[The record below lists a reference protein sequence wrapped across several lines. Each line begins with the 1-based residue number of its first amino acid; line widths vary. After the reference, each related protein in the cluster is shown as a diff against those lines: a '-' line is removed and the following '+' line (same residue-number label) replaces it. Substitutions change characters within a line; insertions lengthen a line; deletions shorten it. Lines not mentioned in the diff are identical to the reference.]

1 MKRIDFY
8 KYNRLFGIITGL
20 IAFTVFALTVE
31 PTASYWDCAEYIST
45 SAKLQ
50 IGHPPGAPLFQML
63 GAIFSIFAL
72 ETTQIAYAVNMMSV
86 FSSALTVMFL
96 FWSIS
101 LIGKEI
107 TKNNRNLKINDAI
120 KIYGASFLGSSSF
133 TFTDSFWYNAVEAEV
148 YAMATLILS
157 ILFWLGLKWADDYD
171 SERSNKWLI
180 LISFVAGLS
189 FGVHFMG
196 LLAIPSIVL
205 IYFFKKRENFN
216 YSQLNKKINPYLL
229 FSLSTL
235 ILFTFT
241 FFGEDIFFF
250 PLGILTFLLILFYY
264 KRKNI
269 IDLVWDKYF
278 VYLFI
283 LIFAVAILFVVFKGI
298 LPLTLSLFGNLEV
311 FFVNDLGLP
320 FNSGTIFSAALIIY
334 IIYFCLSYSSKN
346 RIYWLNN
353 TVLCLTFVFI
363 GFSSWLMIPIRSN
376 ANTVINENAPS
387 DARSLLAYY
396 NLEQYP
402 DTYLFYG
409 PMFSDIY
416 AGQDPQNPYKD
427 DKPKYER
434 DYKTNKYIIV
444 NDWKDGKINSN
455 RNHEGLFPR
464 MWSSGNATNYMNYFG
479 FLDFEIKNE
488 YKNEPQI
495 VDLISS
501 FKNRITEDDVDADD
515 YHKFLTNFGSYLDI
529 EKPSLMTNIKYF
541 INYQFVQMYFRYF
554 MWNFSGRQ
562 NDKQWKYDLEN
573 GNWLSGINMIDEFRL
588 GPQEEL
594 PDDVLNNKARNKY
607 YFIPFILGL
616 IGLIFIFNRSLK
628 SFWPVLLLFLFTGI
642 ALKFYLNER
651 VFEPR
656 ERDYALVGSFY
667 AYSIF
672 IGISF
677 IALSE
682 YLVKYLKQKISF
694 FITIAITISC
704 PLLLSFNNW
713 DDHDRSKRYTAQTL
727 ARAYL
732 DSIDEDKQ
740 AIIFTIGDNDTFALW
755 YAQEIENHRTD
766 VRTINTSLIATDW
779 YMDQMKR
786 KAYKS
791 DPILSNL
798 KHEQY
803 VFGTRD
809 YIKYEN
815 LESLF
820 DNSNNCDGL
829 KKLLED
835 DLPDRWDL
843 KLFMSWISNDE
854 NYTKYKYI
862 LECYGYTKEDLEKIP
877 GSTENMIYYP
887 NNKLRFYVNKENV
900 LNSGIINKTEIDNI
914 VDYIDIELPK
924 SGLYKNQILMLDILS
939 KNDWKRPIYFTGGS
953 YKDSEYLWMK
963 DFLQLDGLVYKLVP
977 IKTPINEE
985 NPYQMGRIEPYR
997 MYDIVKKWE
1006 WGNSESSEIYHDP
1019 ETRKNSISF
1028 RGNLHRLAESFVSI
1042 GENVKAKEI
1051 MDLSFEKMPL
1061 EYFEYYS
1068 LSEPYIST
1076 YHKIGEKDKAQKL
1089 YSDIEKKYLDQ
1100 IKYYSN
1106 SLENYPDFFSIS
1118 DYAENIFTYTERYR
1132 GLIENEILEGNYIF
1146 ASKSIENFLN
1156 YTQSFKTIYGEYDYY
1171 SFLLN
1176 FVEPLYISEKSKIGR
1191 ELYLKIQNEINSR
1204 LETIISAKD
1213 ESSLDYLI
1221 NLFEQEIK
1229 YSKDLLSL
1237 IADYE
1242 SSEFIENE
1250 SLKLINL
1257 EIEFTSK

>member
-1 MKRIDFY
+1 MNRIDFN
-8 KYNRLFGIITGL
+8 KYNRILGISTGIL
-20 IAFTVFALTVE
+20 SFVVFALTVE

-72 ETTQIAYAVNMMSV
+72 ELNQIAYAVNMMSV
-86 FSSALTVMFL
+86 LSSALTIVFL

-107 TKNNRNLKINDAI
+107 LGLTNSLKIDQAI
-120 KIYGASFLGSSSF
+120 KVFGSSFLGSTSF
-133 TFTDSFWYNAVEAEV
+133 TFTDSFWFNAVEAEV
-148 YAMATLILS
+148 YAMATLILA
-157 ILFWLGLKWADDYD
+157 ILFWLGLKWVDDFQNQRAD
-171 SERSNKWLI
+171 KWLV
-180 LISFVAGLS
+180 LISFVVGLS

-196 LLAIPSIVL
+196 LLAIPSIGL
-205 IYFFKKRENFN
+205 LYYFKKYKKFN
-216 YSQLNKKINPYLL
+216 IKSFLIANIISVSILL
-229 FSLSTL
+229 FIFKLLLPSTL
-235 ILFTFT
+235 
-241 FFGEDIFFF
+241 
-250 PLGILTFLLILFYY
+250 
-264 KRKNI
+264 
-269 IDLVWDKYF
+269 
-278 VYLFI
+278 
-283 LIFAVAILFVVFKGI
+283 
-298 LPLTLSLFGNLEV
+298 SMFGNLEV

-320 FNSGTIFSAALIIY
+320 FNSGTIFTAFILVAIIY
-334 IIYFCLSYSSKN
+334 YTLNYSYKKKLYLMNLS
-346 RIYWLNN
+346 L
-353 TVLCLTFVFI
+353 LCLTFIFI

-376 ANTVINENAPS
+376 ADTVINENSPK

-416 AGQDPQNPYKD
+416 AGQDSDIPYKD
-427 DKPKYER
+427 DIPKYER
-434 DYKTNKYIIV
+434 DYKINKYIIV
-444 NDWKDGKINSN
+444 NDWKNGKINSN
-455 RNHEGLFPR
+455 RNHEGFFPR

-479 FLDFEIKNE
+479 FLEFEIKNE
-488 YKNEPQI
+488 YKNESQI
-495 VDLISS
+495 VDLVSS
-501 FKNRITEDDVDADD
+501 FKNRIIEDDVDADD
-515 YHKFLTNFGSYLDI
+515 YHEFLTNFGSYLDI
-529 EKPSLMTNIKYF
+529 EKPSLMTNINYF
-541 INYQFVQMYFRYF
+541 VNYQLVQMYFRYF

-562 NDKQWKYDLEN
+562 NDKQWKYDVEN
-573 GNWLSGINMIDEFRL
+573 GNWLSGLNLIDEFRL
-588 GPQEEL
+588 GPQKEL

-607 YFIPFILGL
+607 YMIPLILGL
-616 IGLIFIFNRSLK
+616 IGFIFIFNK
-628 SFWPVLLLFLFTGI
+628 SFKVLWPILLLFLFTGI

-667 AYSIF
+667 AYCIF
-672 IGISF
+672 IGFSF
-677 IALSE
+677 LALVE
-682 YLVKYLKQKISF
+682 FGLKYLNKKFSYILSF
-694 FITIAITISC
+694 LIVITC

-713 DDHDRSKRYTAQTL
+713 DDHDRSDRYTAQTL
-727 ARAYL
+727 AKAYL

-803 VFGTRD
+803 VFGKRD
-809 YIKYEN
+809 YIKYE
-815 LESLF
+815 SII
-820 DNSNNCDGL
+820 DSV
-829 KKLLED
+829 
-835 DLPDRWDL
+835 RWDL
-843 KLFMSWISNDE
+843 KDFMNWISSDNKR
-854 NYTKYKYI
+854 TKYKFL
-862 LECYGYTKEDLEKIP
+862 LEQYGYEKEDLEKIP
-877 GSTENMIYYP
+877 ASTQNMIYYP
-887 NNKLRFYVNKENV
+887 TNKLRFYVNKENV
-900 LNSGIINKTEIDNI
+900 LNSGIINKSEIDNI
-914 VDYIDIELPK
+914 VDYIDIDIPK

-977 IKTPINEE
+977 IKTPINQD

>member
-1 MKRIDFY
+1 MNRIDFN
-8 KYNRLFGIITGL
+8 KYNRILGISTGIL
-20 IAFTVFALTVE
+20 SFVVFALTVE

-72 ETTQIAYAVNMMSV
+72 ELNQIAYAVNMMSV
-86 FSSALTVMFL
+86 LSSALTIVFL

-107 TKNNRNLKINDAI
+107 LGLNNSLKTDEAI
-120 KIYGASFLGSSSF
+120 KVFGSSFLGSISF
-133 TFTDSFWYNAVEAEV
+133 TFTDSFWFNAVEAEV
-148 YAMATLILS
+148 YAMATLILA
-157 ILFWLGLKWADDYD
+157 ILFWLGLKWVDDFQNQRAD
-171 SERSNKWLI
+171 KWLV
-180 LISFVAGLS
+180 LISFVVGLS

-196 LLAIPSIVL
+196 LLAIPSIGL
-205 IYFFKKRENFN
+205 LYYFKKYKKFN
-216 YSQLNKKINPYLL
+216 IKSFLIANIISVSILL
-229 FSLSTL
+229 FIFKLLLPSTL
-235 ILFTFT
+235 
-241 FFGEDIFFF
+241 
-250 PLGILTFLLILFYY
+250 
-264 KRKNI
+264 
-269 IDLVWDKYF
+269 
-278 VYLFI
+278 
-283 LIFAVAILFVVFKGI
+283 
-298 LPLTLSLFGNLEV
+298 SMFGNLEV

-320 FNSGTIFSAALIIY
+320 FNSGTIFTAFILVGIIY
-334 IIYFCLSYSSKN
+334 YALNYSYKKKLYLMNLS
-346 RIYWLNN
+346 L
-353 TVLCLTFVFI
+353 LCLTFIFI

-376 ANTVINENAPS
+376 ADTVINENSPK

-416 AGQDPQNPYKD
+416 AGQDSDIPYKD
-427 DKPKYER
+427 DIPKYER
-434 DYKTNKYIIV
+434 DYKINKYIIV
-444 NDWKDGKINSN
+444 NDWKNGKINSN
-455 RNHEGLFPR
+455 RNHEGFFPR

-479 FLDFEIKNE
+479 FLEFEIKNE
-488 YKNEPQI
+488 YKNESQI
-495 VDLISS
+495 IDLVSS
-501 FKNRITEDDVDADD
+501 FKNRIIEDDVNADD
-515 YHKFLTNFGSYLDI
+515 YHEFLTNFGSYLDI

-541 INYQFVQMYFRYF
+541 VNYQLVQMYFRYF

-562 NDKQWKYDLEN
+562 NDKQWKYDVEN
-573 GNWLSGINMIDEFRL
+573 GNWLSGINLIDEFRL
-588 GPQEEL
+588 GPQKDL

-607 YFIPFILGL
+607 YMIPLILGL
-616 IGLIFIFNRSLK
+616 IGFIFIFNK
-628 SFWPVLLLFLFTGI
+628 SFKVLWPILLLFLFTGI

-667 AYSIF
+667 AYCIF
-672 IGISF
+672 IGFSF
-677 IALSE
+677 LALVE
-682 YLVKYLKQKISF
+682 FGLKYLNKKFSYILSF
-694 FITIAITISC
+694 LIVITC

-713 DDHDRSKRYTAQTL
+713 DDHDRSDRYTAQTL
-727 ARAYL
+727 AKAYL

-803 VFGTRD
+803 VFGKRD
-809 YIKYEN
+809 YIKYE
-815 LESLF
+815 SII
-820 DNSNNCDGL
+820 DSV
-829 KKLLED
+829 
-835 DLPDRWDL
+835 RWDL
-843 KLFMSWISNDE
+843 KDFMNWISSDNKR
-854 NYTKYKYI
+854 TKYKFL
-862 LECYGYTKEDLEKIP
+862 LEQYGYEKEDLEKIP
-877 GSTENMIYYP
+877 ASTQNMIYYP
-887 NNKLRFYVNKENV
+887 TNKLRFYVNKENV
-900 LNSGIINKTEIDNI
+900 LNSGIINKSEIDNI
-914 VDYIDIELPK
+914 VDYIDIDIPK

-977 IKTPINEE
+977 IKTPINQD

-1176 FVEPLYISEKSKIGR
+1176 FVEPLYMSEKSKIGR

>member
-1 MKRIDFY
+1 MNRIDFN
-8 KYNRLFGIITGL
+8 KYNRILGISTGIL
-20 IAFTVFALTVE
+20 SFVVFALTVE

-72 ETTQIAYAVNMMSV
+72 ELNQIAYAVNMMSV
-86 FSSALTVMFL
+86 LSSALTIVFL

-107 TKNNRNLKINDAI
+107 LGLTNSLKTDEAI
-120 KIYGASFLGSSSF
+120 KVFGSSFLGSISF
-133 TFTDSFWYNAVEAEV
+133 TFTDSFWFNAVEAEV
-148 YAMATLILS
+148 YAMATLILA
-157 ILFWLGLKWADDYD
+157 ILFWLGLKWVDDFQNQRAD
-171 SERSNKWLI
+171 KWLV
-180 LISFVAGLS
+180 LISFVVGLS

-196 LLAIPSIVL
+196 LLAIPSIGL
-205 IYFFKKRENFN
+205 LYYFKKYKKFN
-216 YSQLNKKINPYLL
+216 IKSFLIANIISVSILL
-229 FSLSTL
+229 FIFKLLLPSTL
-235 ILFTFT
+235 
-241 FFGEDIFFF
+241 
-250 PLGILTFLLILFYY
+250 
-264 KRKNI
+264 
-269 IDLVWDKYF
+269 
-278 VYLFI
+278 
-283 LIFAVAILFVVFKGI
+283 
-298 LPLTLSLFGNLEV
+298 SMFGNLEV

-320 FNSGTIFSAALIIY
+320 FNSGTIFTAFILVAIIY
-334 IIYFCLSYSSKN
+334 YTLNYSYKKKLYLMNLS
-346 RIYWLNN
+346 L
-353 TVLCLTFVFI
+353 LCLTFIFI

-376 ANTVINENAPS
+376 ADTVINENSPK

-416 AGQDPQNPYKD
+416 AGQDSDIPYKD
-427 DKPKYER
+427 DIPKYER
-434 DYKTNKYIIV
+434 DYKINKYIIV
-444 NDWKDGKINSN
+444 NDWKNGKINSN
-455 RNHEGLFPR
+455 RNHEGFFPR

-479 FLDFEIKNE
+479 FLEFEIKNE
-488 YKNEPQI
+488 YKNESQV
-495 VDLISS
+495 VDLVSS
-501 FKNRITEDDVDADD
+501 FKNRIIEDDVDADD
-515 YHKFLTNFGSYLDI
+515 YHEFLTNFGSYLDI
-529 EKPSLMTNIKYF
+529 EKPSLMTNINYF
-541 INYQFVQMYFRYF
+541 VNYQLVQMYFRYF

-562 NDKQWKYDLEN
+562 NDKQWKYDVEN
-573 GNWLSGINMIDEFRL
+573 GNWLSGINLIDEFRL
-588 GPQEEL
+588 GPQKEL

-607 YFIPFILGL
+607 YMIPLILGL
-616 IGLIFIFNRSLK
+616 IGFIFIFNK
-628 SFWPVLLLFLFTGI
+628 SFKVLWPILLLFLFTGI

-667 AYSIF
+667 AYCIF
-672 IGISF
+672 IGFSF
-677 IALSE
+677 LALVE
-682 YLVKYLKQKISF
+682 FGLKYLNKKFSYILSF
-694 FITIAITISC
+694 LIVITC

-713 DDHDRSKRYTAQTL
+713 DDHDRSDRYTAQTL
-727 ARAYL
+727 AKAYL

-803 VFGTRD
+803 VFGKRD
-809 YIKYEN
+809 YIKYE
-815 LESLF
+815 SII
-820 DNSNNCDGL
+820 DSV
-829 KKLLED
+829 
-835 DLPDRWDL
+835 RWDL
-843 KLFMSWISNDE
+843 KDFMNWISSDNKR
-854 NYTKYKYI
+854 TKYKFL
-862 LECYGYTKEDLEKIP
+862 LEQYGYEKEDLEKIP
-877 GSTENMIYYP
+877 ASTQNMIYYP
-887 NNKLRFYVNKENV
+887 TNKLRFYVNKENV
-900 LNSGIINKTEIDNI
+900 LNSGIINKSEIDNI
-914 VDYIDIELPK
+914 VDYIDIDIPK

-977 IKTPINEE
+977 IKTPINQD

>member
-1 MKRIDFY
+1 MNRIDFN
-8 KYNRLFGIITGL
+8 KYNRILGISTGIL
-20 IAFTVFALTVE
+20 SFVVFALTVE

-72 ETTQIAYAVNMMSV
+72 ELNQIAYAVNMMSV
-86 FSSALTVMFL
+86 LSSALTIVFL

-107 TKNNRNLKINDAI
+107 LGLTNSLKTDEAI
-120 KIYGASFLGSSSF
+120 KVFGSSFLGSISF
-133 TFTDSFWYNAVEAEV
+133 TFTDSFWFNAVEAEV
-148 YAMATLILS
+148 YAMATLILA
-157 ILFWLGLKWADDYD
+157 ILFWLGLKWVDDFQNQRAD
-171 SERSNKWLI
+171 KWLV
-180 LISFVAGLS
+180 LISFVVGLS

-196 LLAIPSIVL
+196 LLAIPSIGL
-205 IYFFKKRENFN
+205 LYYFKKYKKFN
-216 YSQLNKKINPYLL
+216 IKSFLIANIISVSILL
-229 FSLSTL
+229 FIFKLLLPSTL
-235 ILFTFT
+235 
-241 FFGEDIFFF
+241 
-250 PLGILTFLLILFYY
+250 
-264 KRKNI
+264 
-269 IDLVWDKYF
+269 
-278 VYLFI
+278 
-283 LIFAVAILFVVFKGI
+283 
-298 LPLTLSLFGNLEV
+298 SMFGNLEV

-320 FNSGTIFSAALIIY
+320 FNSGTIFTAFILVAIIY
-334 IIYFCLSYSSKN
+334 YTLNYSYKKKLYLMNLS
-346 RIYWLNN
+346 L
-353 TVLCLTFVFI
+353 LCLTFIFI

-376 ANTVINENAPS
+376 ADTVINENSPK

-416 AGQDPQNPYKD
+416 AGQDSDIPYKD
-427 DKPKYER
+427 DIPKYER
-434 DYKTNKYIIV
+434 DYKINKYIIV
-444 NDWKDGKINSN
+444 NDWKNGKINSN
-455 RNHEGLFPR
+455 RNHEGFFPR

-479 FLDFEIKNE
+479 FLEFEIKNE
-488 YKNEPQI
+488 YKNESQI
-495 VDLISS
+495 VDLVSS
-501 FKNRITEDDVDADD
+501 FKNRIIEDDVDADD
-515 YHKFLTNFGSYLDI
+515 YHEFLTNFGSYLDI
-529 EKPSLMTNIKYF
+529 EKPSLMTNINYF
-541 INYQFVQMYFRYF
+541 VNYQLVQMYFRYF

-562 NDKQWKYDLEN
+562 NDKQWKYDVEN
-573 GNWLSGINMIDEFRL
+573 GNWLSGINLIDEFRL
-588 GPQEEL
+588 GPQKDL

-607 YFIPFILGL
+607 YMIPLILGL
-616 IGLIFIFNRSLK
+616 IGFIFIFNK
-628 SFWPVLLLFLFTGI
+628 SFKVLWPILLLFLFTGI

-667 AYSIF
+667 AYCIF
-672 IGISF
+672 IGFSF
-677 IALSE
+677 LALVE
-682 YLVKYLKQKISF
+682 FGLKYLNKKFSYILSF
-694 FITIAITISC
+694 LIVITC

-713 DDHDRSKRYTAQTL
+713 DDHDRSDRYTAQTL
-727 ARAYL
+727 AKAYL

-803 VFGTRD
+803 VFGKRD
-809 YIKYEN
+809 YIKYE
-815 LESLF
+815 SII
-820 DNSNNCDGL
+820 DSV
-829 KKLLED
+829 
-835 DLPDRWDL
+835 RWDL
-843 KLFMSWISNDE
+843 KDFMNWISSDNKR
-854 NYTKYKYI
+854 TKYKFL
-862 LECYGYTKEDLEKIP
+862 LEQYGYEKEDLEKIP
-877 GSTENMIYYP
+877 ASTQNMIYYP
-887 NNKLRFYVNKENV
+887 TNKLRFYVNKENV
-900 LNSGIINKTEIDNI
+900 LNSGIINKSEIDNI
-914 VDYIDIELPK
+914 VDYIDIDIPK

-977 IKTPINEE
+977 IKTPINQD

-1042 GENVKAKEI
+1042 GENLKAKEI

-1257 EIEFTSK
+1257 EIEFNSK

>member
-1 MKRIDFY
+1 MNRIDFN
-8 KYNRLFGIITGL
+8 KYNRILGISTGIL
-20 IAFTVFALTVE
+20 SFVVFALTVE

-72 ETTQIAYAVNMMSV
+72 ELNQIAYAVNMMSV
-86 FSSALTVMFL
+86 LSSALTIVFL

-107 TKNNRNLKINDAI
+107 LGLTNSLKIDEAI
-120 KIYGASFLGSSSF
+120 KVFGSSFLGSISF
-133 TFTDSFWYNAVEAEV
+133 TFTDSFWFNAVEAEV
-148 YAMATLILS
+148 YAMATLILA
-157 ILFWLGLKWADDYD
+157 ILFWLGLKWVDDFQNQRAD
-171 SERSNKWLI
+171 KWLV
-180 LISFVAGLS
+180 LISFVVGLS

-196 LLAIPSIVL
+196 LLAIPSIGL
-205 IYFFKKRENFN
+205 LYYFKKYKKFN
-216 YSQLNKKINPYLL
+216 IKSFLIANIISVSILL
-229 FSLSTL
+229 FIFKLLLPSTL
-235 ILFTFT
+235 
-241 FFGEDIFFF
+241 
-250 PLGILTFLLILFYY
+250 
-264 KRKNI
+264 
-269 IDLVWDKYF
+269 
-278 VYLFI
+278 
-283 LIFAVAILFVVFKGI
+283 
-298 LPLTLSLFGNLEV
+298 SMFGNLEV

-320 FNSGTIFSAALIIY
+320 FNSGTIFTAFILVAIIY
-334 IIYFCLSYSSKN
+334 YTLNYSYKKKLYLMNLS
-346 RIYWLNN
+346 L
-353 TVLCLTFVFI
+353 LCLTFIFI

-376 ANTVINENAPS
+376 ADTVINENSPK

-416 AGQDPQNPYKD
+416 AGQDSDIPYKD
-427 DKPKYER
+427 DIPKYER
-434 DYKTNKYIIV
+434 DYKINKYIIV
-444 NDWKDGKINSN
+444 NDWKNGKINSN
-455 RNHEGLFPR
+455 RNHEGFFPR

-479 FLDFEIKNE
+479 FLEFEIKNE
-488 YKNEPQI
+488 YKNESQI
-495 VDLISS
+495 VDLVSS
-501 FKNRITEDDVDADD
+501 FKNRIMEDDVDADD
-515 YHKFLTNFGSYLDI
+515 YHEFLTNFGSYLDI
-529 EKPSLMTNIKYF
+529 EKPSLMTNINYF
-541 INYQFVQMYFRYF
+541 VNYQLVQMYFRYF

-562 NDKQWKYDLEN
+562 NDKQWKYDVEN
-573 GNWLSGINMIDEFRL
+573 GNWLSGINLIDEFRL
-588 GPQEEL
+588 GPQKEL

-607 YFIPFILGL
+607 YMIPLILGL
-616 IGLIFIFNRSLK
+616 IGFIFIFNK
-628 SFWPVLLLFLFTGI
+628 SFKVIWPILLLFLFTGI

-672 IGISF
+672 IGFSF
-677 IALSE
+677 LALVE
-682 YLVKYLKQKISF
+682 FVLKYLNKKFSYVLSF
-694 FITIAITISC
+694 LIVITC

-713 DDHDRSKRYTAQTL
+713 DDHDRSDRYTAQTL
-727 ARAYL
+727 AKAYL

-803 VFGTRD
+803 VFGKRD
-809 YIKYEN
+809 YIKYE
-815 LESLF
+815 SII
-820 DNSNNCDGL
+820 DSV
-829 KKLLED
+829 
-835 DLPDRWDL
+835 RWDL
-843 KLFMSWISNDE
+843 KDFMNWISSDNKR
-854 NYTKYKYI
+854 TKYKFL
-862 LECYGYTKEDLEKIP
+862 LEQYGYEKEDLEKIP
-877 GSTENMIYYP
+877 ASTQNMIYYP
-887 NNKLRFYVNKENV
+887 TNKLRFYVNKENV
-900 LNSGIINKTEIDNI
+900 LNSGIINKSEIDNI
-914 VDYIDIELPK
+914 VDYIDIDIPK

-977 IKTPINEE
+977 IKTPINQD

-1089 YSDIEKKYLDQ
+1089 YGDIEKKYLDQ

-1257 EIEFTSK
+1257 EIEFNSK